1 MTAPDPRQR
10 GSQRTGIV
18 EGWELRHVHKQDA
31 NSGAWKGFAFVFLAV
46 ALIVVGGWYVGRPVI
61 GSAVTGLF
69 DENPGIINVPIV
81 ADLLAAELEDRIN
94 APAGSS
100 DKEIEFIIEPGQT
113 IDDIEEN
120 LVDAGLLTDTQAFNY
135 LVRTDRVDQL
145 IQAGP
150 YTMTSR
156 FSPRD
161 VVTRLAGSPD
171 PPPETVVLDMR
182 HGRRIEQIMAYLQ
195 QEVESTDLELD
206 PKEFQEIASDPGP
219 EITDAYRFLKQ
230 MPAGNSLEGFLA
242 GGIYEVEVDITAEEL
257 VFLMLDKFE
266 EQSGEAIAQARKKSV
281 DFYEMLTIASLVE
294 REAKVDSDRA
304 KIAGVYWNRLNPK
317 VNGQTG
323 GLMQADPTVVYAT
336 DTMALKDIAIKNW
349 DEYVFWDRS
358 AVRLLDT
365 STCPINA
372 SRSRPTRT
380 PACPT
385 GPSRHRRPQVDRGR
399 AEPEHQV
406 EAAVLLRLSKAR
418 TRTSSPRH
426 SSGTSATSPSATRRH
441 RRPTADRSPALAR
454 G

>member
-1 MTAPDPRQR
+1 
-10 GSQRTGIV
+10 
-18 EGWELRHVHKQDA
+18 
-31 NSGAWKGFAFVFLAV
+31 
-46 ALIVVGGWYVGRPVI
+46 VI

-100 DKEIEFIIEPGQT
+100 DEEVQFVIEPGQT

-156 FSPRD
+156 FSPRE

-171 PPPETVVLDMR
+171 PPPETIVLDMR
-182 HGRRIEQIMAYLQ
+182 HGRRIEQITAYLQ

-242 GGIYEVEVDITAEEL
+242 GGTYEVEVDITAQEL

-266 EQSGEAIAQARKKSV
+266 EQSGEAIAQARKKGV

-317 VNGQTG
+317 LNGQTG

-336 DTMALKDIAIKNW
+336 DSVALKDIAIKNW
-349 DEYVFWDRS
+349 DEYVFWD
-358 AVRLLDT
+358 LLGQSDYSSVNVPNQYKSFQT
-365 STCPINA
+365 YQNPGLPDWPI
-372 SRSRPTRT
+372 
-380 PACPT
+380 
-385 GPSRHRRPQVDRGR
+385 
-399 AEPEHQV
+399 
-406 EAAVLLRLSKAR
+406 
-418 TRTSSPRH
+418 
-426 SSGTSATSPSATRRH
+426 ATPSAESIRAALNPTTKSKLLFFYACDGSDTH
-441 RRPTADRSPALAR
+441 RFSKTLKQHERNIAKCN
-454 G
+454 